1 MQEIYKAKFPAWVDF
16 IEDEYDL
23 VLSNDIDSLLSCL
36 FLNQTFGWK
45 IRYFYDFHTLYKAVD
60 DESDNERLYIDID
73 ILEGKGWSN
82 HVVMLDKNSKH
93 NKQIANLNTIFGV
106 TRDKYHTKY
115 CGSTFLTL
123 LSYYDF
129 PVFLLSQEA
138 EKILLAID
146 TAFKGYYDEG
156 FRRYNYFYLNNVLDF
171 AHLYELQKKHTI
183 DDFYDIID
191 VYKLYAKI
199 HIRNNQIYTNLPLAE
214 ICELFYLYREF
225 EMLMNTEFKPIQHF
239 KYVVSD
245 LNDEQNIDFS
255 NVFTFALTHK
265 NTAKYSIYK
274 GEVPKNGKNR

>member
-1 MQEIYKAKFPAWVDF
+1 MQEQYKEKFPAWVDF
-16 IEDEYDL
+16 TNEQYDL
-23 VLSNDIDSLLSCL
+23 VMSNDIDSLLACL
-36 FLNQTFGWK
+36 FLQQTFGWK
-45 IRYFYDFHTLYKAVD
+45 IRYFYDFHTLYKAKD
-60 DESDNERLYIDID
+60 NESDNERLYVDID
-73 ILEGKGWSN
+73 VLEGKGWSN
-82 HVVMLDKNSKH
+82 HVVMLNKNSIY
-93 NKQIANLNTIFGV
+93 NKEIANLNTIFRISRENY
-106 TRDKYHTKY
+106 TSKY

-146 TAFKGYYDEG
+146 TAFKGYYNPD
-156 FRRYNYFYLNNVLDF
+156 FRRFNYFYLNNVLDF
-171 AHLYELQKKHTI
+171 RHLYELQQRHSI
-183 DDFYDIID
+183 NDFYNVIEK
-191 VYKLYAKI
+191 YKLYGKI
-199 HIRNNQIYTNLPLAE
+199 HINNKKLYTNIKLAE
-214 ICELFYLYREF
+214 ICEFFYLQKEL
-225 EMLMNTEFKPIQHF
+225 EALLNTEFKPIQHF